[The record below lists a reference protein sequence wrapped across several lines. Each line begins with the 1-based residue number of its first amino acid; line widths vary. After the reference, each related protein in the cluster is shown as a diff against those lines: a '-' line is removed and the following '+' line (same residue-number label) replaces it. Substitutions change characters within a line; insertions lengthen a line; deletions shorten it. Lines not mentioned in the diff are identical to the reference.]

1 MELAKEAGAGEEGRG
16 DTVRVGCPQ
25 QEEELGQASRD
36 RFMYILIHN

>member
-25 QEEELGQASRD
+25 QEEECGQASLRQVYVY
-36 RFMYILIHN
+36 FNT